1 MSKGTG
7 EDDLEIRVIAIVA
20 DALGHPAADVK
31 PYLSL
36 IDDLGAES
44 IDFMDIVFRL
54 EDAFQTV
61 IPNEQL
67 WAGSMDV
74 TTDDPKDIAANVAQ
88 LRQRMPDFNWSRFPG
103 AIAPRDLPRLITVT
117 TITQYLRKHLATA
130 PGTT

>member
-1 MSKGTG
+1 MTSTLPV
-7 EDDLEIRVIAIVA
+7 DDIELRVMAIVA
-20 DALGHPAADVK
+20 DALGYPAGDVT

-54 EDAFQTV
+54 EDAFKTV

-74 TTDDPKDIAANVAQ
+74 ASDDPEALAAGIAQ
-88 LRQRMPDFNWSRFPG
+88 LRQRMPEFAWDRFPG
-103 AIAPRDLPRLITVT
+103 PIAKRDLPRLITIR
-117 TITQYLRKHLATA
+117 TITQYLRKHLATGGST
-130 PGTT
+130 P

>member
-1 MSKGTG
+1 
-7 EDDLEIRVIAIVA
+7 
-20 DALGHPAADVK
+20 VK

-67 WAGSMDV
+67 WAGSIDV
-74 TTDDPKDIAANVAQ
+74 NTDDPAAIAANVAQ
-88 LRQRMPDFNWSRFPG
+88 LRQRMPEFNW
-103 AIAPRDLPRLITVT
+103 D
-117 TITQYLRKHLATA
+117 
-130 PGTT
+130 